1 MAAIESETST
11 GGKSES
17 GPLTYDG
24 FISYSHAADD
34 LLAPRLQS
42 GLQRFAKPWWERRAV
57 RVFRDE
63 SSLSANPHL
72 WSSITEALDS
82 SAWFVL
88 LLSPD
93 AASSEWVNQEI
104 AYWKAHRDPSRIL
117 PVVTDGEF
125 GWSGGDVT
133 GDAAPEELRGVF
145 EAEPRW
151 VDLRFARGE
160 EHLDLKNATF
170 AAAVAD
176 IASALRDVPKDELES
191 EEVRQHRRTVRTA
204 WAAGGLVTVLAITAV
219 GFGIQS
225 ASNAAEAERQT
236 EIAIQNEQQAEA
248 NAAAEAE
255 ARAEADDQRDLAER
269 AEAEAVSQAQL
280 ARSREFAASAIGVLD
295 RDPERATLLALYAIQ
310 QAPDGSEQ
318 PLEVINAL
326 WQAGGSIRLV
336 DVYESAGLS
345 NLSLSKDGSRLAVT
359 AAPQEL
365 RLLDTPTGDVLWTY
379 TEDTVDSFDFVDI
392 GADGRVAISIVDSG
406 SRRARGVT
414 DEVDDL
420 PSRVAIVDGA
430 TGAHVHSIEFPDCLG
445 QKSPVWSPD
454 GRHLAIS
461 TGDVCP
467 REGSDFWV
475 EVYEAVTWRPVAFLP
490 AGEGLGPAPV
500 WDEAGVLYAMT
511 WPILAFEPET
521 FSPSPIGE
529 ASGWGAVSP
538 DGSTFV
544 TFNLQEPPAAGPFA
558 AFVVDAATGA
568 VSDVLYNGDDPVR
581 PYTGVEITSDGRYA
595 IVGTVGSHTYVYE
608 LSTRREVF
616 RLPSGAVTSSAYD
629 PSSQLLYTSGTEPG
643 IRVWDLRESTVGVTP
658 TGTLKD
664 YSFVNGNSFVPG
676 PDMVAMDTANIAEG
690 LFALQLFDPTSGA
703 IIGEPAPNL
712 FLAQALSNGKF
723 VVLDMS
729 ESGAARGPILFDP
742 VTGTQVDLLPCENPA
757 VDPLWGSQCTDADG
771 PRFWHVVVPESGD
784 RILAYGADGISPY
797 EYSGHFRQLDAD
809 TGTLVGVADPGVR
822 SESDPLRELGETG
835 LTLWQTP
842 VLTDTWIFGMT
853 GGGVGAGVGAFD
865 IATGEVLYEDSLGI
879 SLEVSADARFISY
892 ARQGTAVSIVD
903 TTTWEEVVLVQTNGR
918 VRGHAFNAD
927 GSRLAI
933 GDVNVLQVV
942 DTATGLVV
950 QQMRLPDVSDIHW
963 IDDETI
969 VIGTSTGLFGT
980 VSLSTEDFLRVTQ
993 EQLRRSFTNQE
1004 CLIYRIDPC
1013 PSLEEMRGD

>member
-1 MAAIESETST
+1 MADQV
-11 GGKSES
+11 
-17 GPLTYDG
+17 YDG
-24 FISYSHAADD
+24 FISYSHAADG
-34 LLAPRLQS
+34 LLAPRLQA
-42 GLQRFAKPWWERRAV
+42 GLQRFAKPWWKRRAV
-57 RVFRDE
+57 RIFRDE

-72 WSSITEALDS
+72 WSSITDALDMS
-82 SAWFVL
+82 GWFVL

-104 AYWKAHRDPSRIL
+104 AYWKTHRDPSRIL

-125 GWSGGDVT
+125 GWDSGDVS
-133 GDAAPEELRGVF
+133 GDAVPDQLRAVF

-151 VDLRFARGE
+151 VDLRWAKDE
-160 EHLDLKNATF
+160 DQLDLKDPRF
-170 AAAVAD
+170 ADAVAD
-176 IASALRDVPKDELES
+176 IASALRGIPKDDLAS
-191 EEVRQHRRTVRTA
+191 EEVRQYRRTVRTA
-204 WAAGGLVTVLAITAV
+204 WSAGGLVLALAV
-219 GFGIQS
+219 VAVWAGILS
-225 ASNAAEAERQT
+225 ARNAAEAERQT
-236 EIAIQNEQQAEA
+236 EIAVQNEQRAEA

-255 ARAEADDQRDLAER
+255 ARAEADDQRVLAER
-269 AEAEAVSQAQL
+269 AEAEAVIQAQL

-295 RDPERATLLALYAIQ
+295 RDPELATLLALYAIQ

-326 WQAGGSIRLV
+326 WQAGGSNRLV

-365 RLLDTPTGDVLWTY
+365 RLLDTSTGEVLWTY
-379 TEDTVDSFDFVDI
+379 TEDTVDSFDSVDI

-406 SRRARGVT
+406 STHARGVT

-420 PSRVAIVDGA
+420 PSRVVIVDGE
-430 TGAHVHSIEFPDCLG
+430 TGAHVHSVEFPDCLSR
-445 QKSPVWSPD
+445 QLPAWSFD

-461 TGDVCP
+461 SGDVCP

-490 AGEGLGPAPV
+490 AGEGMGPAPV

-581 PYTGVEITSDGRYA
+581 PFTGVEITSDGRYA

-658 TGTLKD
+658 TGTLRD
-664 YSFVNGNSFVPG
+664 FPYVNGNSFVPG
-676 PDMVAMDTANIAEG
+676 PDMVAMATFNPAEE
-690 LFALQLFDPTSGA
+690 FALQQFDPTSGE

-712 FLAQALSNGKF
+712 FLPQALSNGKF

-729 ESGAARGPILFDP
+729 DTARGPILFDP

-757 VDPLWGSQCTDADG
+757 VDPLWGSQCTDSDG
-771 PRFWHVVVPESGD
+771 PPFWHVVVPESGD
-784 RILAYGADGISPY
+784 RILAYGANGIRPY

-809 TGTLVGVADPGVR
+809 TGTLLGAADPGVR

-865 IATGEVLYEDSLGI
+865 IATGEVLYEDSIGI
-879 SLEVSADARFISY
+879 AFDVSADARFIGY
-892 ARQGTAVSIVD
+892 ARQGKTLSIVD
-903 TTTWEEVVLVQTNGR
+903 TTTWEEVVLVQADDR
-918 VRGHAFNAD
+918 VRGQAFNAD

-950 QQMRLPDVSDIHW
+950 QQMHLPNVSDIHW

-969 VIGTSTGLFGT
+969 VIGTSTGQFGT
-980 VSLSTEDFLRVTQ
+980 VSLSTEDFLRATQ

-1004 CLIYRIDPC
+1004 CVIYRIDPC
-1013 PSLEEMRGD
+1013 PTLEEIRSR